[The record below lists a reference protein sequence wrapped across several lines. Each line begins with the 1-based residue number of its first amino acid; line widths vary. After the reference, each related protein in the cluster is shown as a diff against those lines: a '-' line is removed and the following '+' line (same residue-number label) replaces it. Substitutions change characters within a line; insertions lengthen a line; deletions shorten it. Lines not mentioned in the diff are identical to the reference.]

1 MGKSYKERA
10 AEAHKARRAITP
22 VTPGEI
28 TPTESEAEPQPVVI
42 IAPEQD
48 ESEMQAA
55 RPSES
60 APIEPNEDIRAMP
73 IDTTAKP
80 YGVGSHMYP
89 GRHEQLRLEAF
100 ELKDKKPWQI
110 VDIALAEY
118 FERRYGKKAKR
129 PPR

>member
-10 AEAHKARRAITP
+10 AEAHNARRAITP

-28 TPTESEAEPQPVVI
+28 TPAESEADTKPVVI
-42 IAPEQD
+42 IAPGQNEPD
-48 ESEMQAA
+48 APA
-55 RPSES
+55 TKPAES
-60 APIEPNEDIRAMP
+60 APIEAKEDIRALP

-100 ELKDKKPWQI
+100 QLGMKPWEI
-110 VDIALAEY
+110 VETALAEY
-118 FERRYGKKAKR
+118 FERRYGKKSKR
-129 PPR
+129 PKQ